1 MDLKR
6 GDVVIVAMQGDYG
19 KPRPALIIQSDLFL
33 ETASVVIL
41 PITSTRIEA
50 PLLRIEILPSEETGL
65 RVTSDVMV
73 DKVLTVRRDRIGQVI
88 GRAPEEVTQ
97 TASRNLAVFLGIA

>member
-6 GDVVIVAMQGDYG
+6 GDVVIVVMQGDYG
-19 KPRPALIIQSDLFL
+19 KPRPALIIQSDLFS

-50 PLLRIEILPSEETGL
+50 PLLRVEIPADAETGL
-65 RVTSDVMV
+65 RVPSDLMV

-88 GRAPEEVTQ
+88 GQAPEEVTQ
-97 TASRNLAVFLGIA
+97 AASRNLAVFLGIA

>member
-1 MDLKR
+1 MDIKR

-19 KPRPALIIQSDLFL
+19 KPRPALIIQSDLFS

-50 PLLRIEILPSEETGL
+50 PLLRVEIPADAETGL
-65 RVTSDVMV
+65 RVSSDLMV

-88 GRAPEEVTQ
+88 GQAPEEATQ
-97 TASRNLAVFLGIA
+97 AASRNLAVFLGIA

>member
-19 KPRPALIIQSDLFL
+19 KPRPAMVIQSDLFQ

-41 PITSTRIEA
+41 PITSSRVEA
-50 PLLRIEILPSEETGL
+50 PLLRLEMRASPETGL
-65 RVTSDVMV
+65 RTDSDVMI

-88 GRAPEEVTQ
+88 GRAPDEVLQ
-97 TASRNLAVFLGIA
+97 SAARNLAVFLGIA

>member
-1 MDLKR
+1 MDIKR

-19 KPRPALIIQSDLFL
+19 KPRPALIIQSDLFS

-50 PLLRIEILPSEETGL
+50 PLLRVEIPADAATGL
-65 RVTSDVMV
+65 RVSSDLMV

-88 GRAPEEVTQ
+88 GQAPEEATQ
-97 TASRNLAVFLGIA
+97 AASRNLAVFLGIA